1 MTSPGESPHRHDSIL
16 IFKHTHSLVLRSQHN
31 TIRTPHP
38 ARQPGLEAM
47 FHSAA
52 TATMDDIL
60 SDVDEHVVRISNRRI
75 ETTNEN
81 RFPNQQVTSD
91 QTVTNHIVS
100 PKILIVD
107 DDELTIGVI
116 RLLLQSGG
124 YSNLLSTCDDT
135 QALNILRAERPDV
148 VLLDIHMPH
157 ISGLSLLEALRQD
170 PWLSRTA
177 VIMLT
182 AATDR
187 ESKLHA
193 LNAGATDFLSK
204 PVHSGELLARVRNI
218 LAAKSQDDQLRHLER
233 QKREE
238 AERELRAAEA
248 IQKRLFPKSAPKVK
262 GFDFAGKA
270 YSAGT
275 GCGDYFDFLT
285 LANEN
290 IALVVG
296 DVTGHG
302 MPSALRMMETRAYLR
317 SLTKFQTDV
326 GGILSELNQF
336 MISEGEYGGEGSE
349 QFVTLFLAAIDP
361 DTNRMVYASAG
372 HPGYLL
378 RANGETIRLDST
390 GFPLGVVDLPI
401 ETSESYDLE
410 PGDTLLL
417 VTDGIEE
424 SMNPEGAQFGPE
436 RLVSTA
442 RSLQPCSAINLLE
455 HLHASVTEYAS
466 GLPQHDDITAI
477 VAMTRSTNT

>member
-1 MTSPGESPHRHDSIL
+1 MLKEPLTTTL
-16 IFKHTHSLVLRSQHN
+16 
-31 TIRTPHP
+31 
-38 ARQPGLEAM
+38 
-47 FHSAA
+47 
-52 TATMDDIL
+52 DDVVAE
-60 SDVDEHVVRISNRRI
+60 VDEHVALQTHNPPASRLGDSSLYFNMNVI
-75 ETTNEN
+75 EETAE
-81 RFPNQQVTSD
+81 SLS
-91 QTVTNHIVS
+91 HA
-100 PKILIVD
+100 KILIVD
-107 DDELTIGVI
+107 DEQLTIGVI
-116 RLLLQSGG
+116 ALLLQSGG
-124 YSNLLSTCDDT
+124 YNNLLSTSDDT
-135 QALNILRAERPDV
+135 QALALLRAERPDI

-157 ISGLSLLEALRQD
+157 INGLKLLEALRRD

-187 ESKLHA
+187 DSKLQA
-193 LNAGATDFLSK
+193 LECGATDFLCK

-218 LAAKSQDDQLRHLER
+218 LTAKSHDDQLRFQER
-233 QKREE
+233 QKRHE

-248 IQKRLFPKSAPKVK
+248 IQKRLFPKSPPSVK

-336 MISEGEYGGEGSE
+336 LISEGEYGSDGSE

-361 DTNRMVYASAG
+361 DTKRLVYASAG
-372 HPGYLL
+372 HVGYLL
-378 RANGETIRLDST
+378 RANGETIKLDST
-390 GFPLGVVDLPI
+390 GFPLGIVDMPI
-401 ETSESYDLE
+401 ETSEPYDLE
-410 PGDTLLL
+410 PGDTLLIA
-417 VTDGIEE
+417 TDGIEE
-424 SMNPEGAQFGPE
+424 AMDPAGDQYGSQ
-436 RLVSTA
+436 RLIATA
-442 RSLQPCSAINLLE
+442 RSLQPCSALQLLD
-455 HLHASVTEYAS
+455 HLHSSVTDYVS
-466 GLPQHDDITAI
+466 GLPQRDDITAI
-477 VAMTRSTNT
+477 VAVSRSS